1 MHLRAF
7 VAPIAGSRLAM
18 MAEGSFQE
26 RYDSIIGALIELRGE
41 LTKAEEEKAEA
52 QAELAKMQTL
62 GAQLQTALEKSQ
74 RELGQAEGNAAYY
87 KVLLEESGKV
97 PPAGRLRRCLQRDGW
112 RDGSSS
118 VTRPCST
125 MDTAAKAR
133 ANMRFSNYANSIGFG
148 EETLESLFPEVGGIQ
163 ERASEGARQQPMP
176 PKPPKEIGGGRFEIQ
191 KALGAGCFGQ
201 VWKGVDK
208 TTNEVVAIKFEDNQA
223 KGSPN
228 QLKTEYDTLRIV
240 NASDSNVQGFSKAH
254 WFGIEGRF
262 SCLAGAPEMVSLMK
276 LSAQTEVL
284 IADQV
289 IRRMEFLHSVGLIHR
304 DIKPENFMFGVGS
317 RIHIVYLIDFGLGR
331 RYWRDQQHAPMR
343 SGLRRFRDFGWQS
356 EAHGH
361 QRLFFARGSFVEV
374 PHCS

>member
-1 MHLRAF
+1 
-7 VAPIAGSRLAM
+7 
-18 MAEGSFQE
+18 
-26 RYDSIIGALIELRGE
+26 
-41 LTKAEEEKAEA
+41 
-52 QAELAKMQTL
+52 
-62 GAQLQTALEKSQ
+62 
-74 RELGQAEGNAAYY
+74 
-87 KVLLEESGKV
+87 
-97 PPAGRLRRCLQRDGW
+97 
-112 RDGSSS
+112 
-118 VTRPCST
+118 
-125 MDTAAKAR
+125 
-133 ANMRFSNYANSIGFG
+133 
-148 EETLESLFPEVGGIQ
+148 
-163 ERASEGARQQPMP
+163 MP

-262 SCLAGAPEMVSLMK
+262 SCLAMTMLGRSLEDRMQQCGKK
-276 LSAQTEVL
+276 LSAQSVVL

-343 SGLRRFRDFGWQS
+343 TIQTLTGTARYASINAHKGMEQSRRDDLQAVGHMLIYFLRGALPWSGLEAKTQEEKYRKIREVKETYPIDQLCEGHPWQFAKFLKDARALPYTARPDYVGMRKMFADLRSEIGPEEDHDFEFLRGRDTGPLEPLQINDDLEQPDDKVVGKKS
-356 EAHGH
+356 
-361 QRLFFARGSFVEV
+361 SS
-374 PHCS
+374 CCTIS